1 MEARSQLRHRPTWG
15 KFPVTILA
23 HLYRLVKQTRAQ
35 SRLLKMSK
43 MGILNRTRCKQA
55 ELLMNIRREISFFF
69 VLIAFA
75 GLSTAQGMGQA
86 PAAVPPVSYSSI
98 AELNQLVANLQQ
110 VSQSTLLDLA
120 RLRIDRWKT
129 DGGTKQQTEKDAGS
143 ISQNL
148 QLALPGML
156 NDLKNSP
163 ENLALTFKV
172 YHDLDLLYD
181 YFSSVTESAG
191 AFGSKEEF
199 QSLTKDLG
207 ALEDSRHAF
216 AERMD
221 KLANAKEAELGQL
234 RAALQAARAEAVPKK
249 VVVDDTA
256 PPKKAPVRKKPV
268 AKPAT
273 PPASAPAA
281 QPATHP

>member
-1 MEARSQLRHRPTWG
+1 MHTS
-15 KFPVTILA
+15 
-23 HLYRLVKQTRAQ
+23 
-35 SRLLKMSK
+35 
-43 MGILNRTRCKQA
+43 
-55 ELLMNIRREISFFF
+55 LMNQNRRIAVFFAG
-69 VLIAFA
+69 IAFA
-75 GLSTAQGMGQA
+75 GLSLTLALTQA
-86 PAAVPPVSYSSI
+86 PAAAPPVSYSSI
-98 AELNQLVANLQQ
+98 SELNQLVANLQQ

-120 RLRIDRWKT
+120 RLRIDKWKT
-129 DGGTKQQTEKDAGS
+129 DGGTKQQTEKDTGS
-143 ISQNL
+143 INQNL

-172 YHDLDLLYD
+172 YHNLDALSD
-181 YFSSVTESAG
+181 VFSSVVESTG
-191 AFGSKEEF
+191 AFGSKDEF
-199 QSLTKDLG
+199 QSLNKDLG
-207 ALEDSRHAF
+207 AIEDSRHAF

-234 RAALQAARAEAVPKK
+234 RAALQAARAEAAPKK

-273 PPASAPAA
+273 PPAAPAA
-281 QPATHP
+281 SQPAPHS

>member
-1 MEARSQLRHRPTWG
+1 MNQKP
-15 KFPVTILA
+15 
-23 HLYRLVKQTRAQ
+23 
-35 SRLLKMSK
+35 
-43 MGILNRTRCKQA
+43 RTA
-55 ELLMNIRREISFFF
+55 TFLSM
-69 VLIAFA
+69 IAFA
-75 GLSTAQGMGQA
+75 GLSLTPALAQA
-86 PAAVPPVSYSSI
+86 PAAAPPVSYSSI

-110 VSQSTLLDLA
+110 ASQSTLLDLA
-120 RLRIDRWKT
+120 RLRIDKWKT

-172 YHDLDLLYD
+172 YHDLNLLYD
-181 YFSSVTESAG
+181 YFSSVTESTG
-191 AFGSKEEF
+191 AFGTKDEF
-199 QSLTKDLG
+199 QALSKDLG
-207 ALEDSRHAF
+207 AVEDSRHAF
-216 AERMD
+216 ADRMD

-234 RAALQAARAEAVPKK
+234 RTALQAARAEAVPKK

-268 AKPAT
+268 AKPAAA
-273 PPASAPAA
+273 PAAPAAA